1 MATTLAD
8 LLATKSVDQVLA
20 ELLTAVAAMPTTA
33 WQEGSVP
40 RTLLKADA
48 TALAD
53 LHQTVALIAAGGFGS
68 TAVGAWQTLFAKSRY
83 DLDRFEATFAAG
95 VFRVACA
102 GSSGPYTIT
111 ASALLVT
118 TPSGKRY
125 RSSNTSNVVVSSGG
139 YQDIPVKAESPGSD
153 FNIAAATALTI
164 VSPAFAGL
172 SVTNPAL
179 GGSSTWQTTIAR
191 DAETDDELRERS
203 RERWGTL
210 GGFNDD
216 AVKFWASS
224 ATLGDGTSAG
234 ITRVKVDARDG
245 LGGYRVLVAGA
256 NGAASGPEVTAA
268 QASIDLHKNKT
279 DTANVVTAT
288 NRVVT
293 VTAQVFARGG
303 LNSDQITEL
312 GNRLF
317 ALASSVDIAETLY
330 LSDLFYE
337 LSRALSDG
345 TVVDH
350 VEIAS
355 PSVDT
360 ALGAAEVLQI
370 TPVITSGTV

>member
-1 MATTLAD
+1 MASTLTE
-8 LLATKSVDQVLA
+8 LLATKTVDQVLA
-20 ELLTAVAAMPTTA
+20 ELLAELSAMPTTA

-40 RTLLKADA
+40 RSLLKADA

-53 LHQTVALIAAGGFGS
+53 LHRTVALIAAGGFGS

-153 FNIAAATALTI
+153 FNIAAATAMTI

-179 GGSSTWQTTIAR
+179 SGSSTWQTTIAR

-234 ITRVKVDARDG
+234 ITRVKVDTRDG

-256 NGAASGPEVTAA
+256 NGAASGPAVTAA
-268 QASIDLHKNKT
+268 QNLINLHKNKT
-279 DTANVVTAT
+279 DTATVVSAT
-288 NRVVT
+288 NRVV
-293 VTAQVFARGG
+293 VVEAQVFARGG
-303 LNSDQITEL
+303 LSAGQLLELSDRMNS
-312 GNRLF
+312 
-317 ALASSVDIAETLY
+317 LASSVDIAGTLY
-330 LSDLFYE
+330 ISDLFYE
-337 LSRALSDG
+337 LSRPLSDG
-345 TVVDH
+345 TLIDH
-350 VEIAS
+350 VEITA
-355 PSVDT
+355 PLVDI

-370 TPVITSGTV
+370 SSTLTSGTV